1 MKDLSPL
8 DQMLQGLLNMGLPFY
23 DCMIMKDGACVYRRM
38 GGSMEGRAPVGKEL
52 YDIYSCSKLITCTAA
67 LQLWE
72 KGLFRLDDPLSD
84 YMPEFAHMRV
94 AAGEETVPA
103 VRPIT
108 IRQLF
113 TMTAGFSYNLAS
125 PMIQRCRQET
135 EGACPTVTLVQCL
148 AKEPLLF
155 QPGERWE
162 YSLCHDVLAA
172 LVEVLSGR
180 SFGSYVKEHIFAVA
194 GMTHSTFLPS
204 EQEKEAIC
212 PLYRYNEQTGKIE
225 LCPKNNT
232 YRLGYAYESGGAGC
246 TSTVEDYVAFLEAL
260 RTDRLLQHETV
271 DLLATNQLTDAQR
284 AMPSYWVSGKRGYG
298 LGQQCPAWDNTRP
311 DFGWGGAAGA
321 HYFVDRQ
328 NGLVAYLGTHV
339 LGFSAFQEARVALT
353 PLAQSLFS

>member
-1 MKDLSPL
+1 MKDVSTL
-8 DQMLQGLLNMGLPFY
+8 DQMLQGFLEMGLPFF
-23 DCMIMKDGACVYRRM
+23 DCMVMKDGVCVYRRL
-38 GGSMEGRAPVGKEL
+38 GGSMEGRAPTGKEL
-52 YDIYSCSKLITCTAA
+52 YHIYSCSKLITCTAA

-72 KGLFRLDDPLSD
+72 KGLFRLDDPLAD
-84 YMPEFAHMRV
+84 YMPEFANMSV
-94 AAGEETVPA
+94 AAGDQTVPA
-103 VRPIT
+103 AHPIT

-135 EGACPTVTLVQCL
+135 GGACPTVTLMRYL

-172 LVEVLSGR
+172 LVEVLAGT
-180 SFGSYVKEHIFAVA
+180 SFGAYVKEHIFDVA
-194 GMTHSTFLPS
+194 GMPHSTFLPS
-204 EQEKEAIC
+204 EHEIDALC
-212 PLYRYNEQTGKIE
+212 PKYRYQEQTGRVEVCEKT
-225 LCPKNNT
+225 NA

-260 RTDRLLQHETV
+260 RTDRLLRHETV
-271 DLLATNQLTDAQR
+271 DLMATNQLTDAQR
-284 AMPSYWVSGKRGYG
+284 AMPSYWVQGKRGYG
-298 LGQQCPAWDNTRP
+298 LGQQCPAWDCPRP

-321 HYFVDRQ
+321 HYFVDRK

-339 LGFSAFQEARVALT
+339 LGFSAFQEARTALT
-353 PLAQSLFS
+353 PLIQSLFS